1 MMPRHKN
8 ARKFFLNN
16 EMLESRDLL
25 AVAPVRIAQSQ
36 TETVTYKTTT
46 AGQPL
51 KLTIIKPSSESVNAS
66 GVPIVFAIH
75 GGGWVRFD
83 RSNILTDLNYIP
95 ENGYA
100 LIAPDYTLAT
110 NQKPSWSDNLTDL
123 QDAFDWVI
131 TNGAARGLDTT
142 DVTLAGQSAGGH
154 LAAMLAIS
162 ESGQK
167 DTMTGPLVDRLI
179 DVSGPMDLPRLVGES
194 PLAAGRAKTMLGQT
208 FDTNP
213 DLWKSA
219 SPSYLL
225 ESNPKI
231 KMPATLI
238 IQGTVDPVVPLDQS
252 TEFQNQL
259 VKLSVSSRLEKIAG
273 AGHELL
279 KGSIASKTKKLIVGF
294 LKSGV

>member
-110 NQKPSWSDNLTDL
+110 NQKP
-123 QDAFDWVI
+123 
-131 TNGAARGLDTT
+131 
-142 DVTLAGQSAGGH
+142 
-154 LAAMLAIS
+154 
-162 ESGQK
+162 
-167 DTMTGPLVDRLI
+167 
-179 DVSGPMDLPRLVGES
+179 
-194 PLAAGRAKTMLGQT
+194 
-208 FDTNP
+208 
-213 DLWKSA
+213 
-219 SPSYLL
+219 
-225 ESNPKI
+225 
-231 KMPATLI
+231 
-238 IQGTVDPVVPLDQS
+238 
-252 TEFQNQL
+252 
-259 VKLSVSSRLEKIAG
+259 
-273 AGHELL
+273 
-279 KGSIASKTKKLIVGF
+279 
-294 LKSGV
+294 